1 MIQRSRGNAIEWM
14 EDFSFSDPSLSQRQR
29 RPRGRD
35 GGKVGVSAVSRM
47 FGILAVGYLDVRG
60 GMKSETYTWREKERG
75 SGGGVSELC
84 SGRLGNLAS

>member
-1 MIQRSRGNAIEWM
+1 MTRVRVNVK
-14 EDFSFSDPSLSQRQR
+14 
-29 RPRGRD
+29 

-47 FGILAVGYLDVRG
+47 FGILAVGSLDVSG
-60 GMKSETYTWREKERG
+60 GMKSETYTWGGEEERG